1 MNEKNEGNL
10 NIGKI
15 ITKSFENIK
24 EKFSDI
30 VVIGSIFILLP
41 NVILEIVNR
50 KSTKM
55 PLAGMFDSENIISN
69 LTTYLSFGETILGIF
84 IMLLSSIG
92 IAAIVY
98 IIGEKE
104 KDNDV
109 NWKEAMDFIKSRAK
123 DVVLL
128 TLAIIGISSII
139 GILLVLNSFLLTKIL
154 GIGGFILSFIVAV
167 TLLVVIAVY
176 LAFTTQAMVIEG
188 LGVGDSIKRSYHMV
202 KGRFGDVFLKALVVT
217 LITAFI
223 SIVITFVIGLIP
235 IISILSTGIA
245 ALIGIYSNVAITL
258 MFKDYQ
264 EVDRLMMVDTF

>member
-10 NIGKI
+10 NVGKI
-15 ITKSFENIK
+15 ITKSFEFIK
-24 EKFSDI
+24 VKFSDI
-30 VVIGSIFILLP
+30 VIIGSIFILLP
-41 NVILEIVNR
+41 NVILEVVNR
-50 KSTKM
+50 QSTKM
-55 PLAGMFDSENIISN
+55 PLAGMFDSKNIISN
-69 LTTYLSFGETILGIF
+69 LTAYLSFGETILGIL

-139 GILLVLNSFLLTKIL
+139 GILVVLNSLILTKIL
-154 GIGGFILSFIVAV
+154 GIGGFILSFIIAIA
-167 TLLVVIAVY
+167 LLVVIAVY
-176 LAFTTQAMVIEG
+176 LAFTTQAMVLEG

-202 KGRFGDVFLKALVVT
+202 KGRFGDVFLKALVAI
-217 LITAFI
+217 LITVFI

-235 IISILSTGIA
+235 IISVVSTGIA

-264 EVDRLMMVDTF
+264 EVDRLMMEDTF